1 MKKYPVTYKGQ
12 IYEVRWEDARW
23 FPAIMIYKQITLKF
37 LKLKIYKQIY
47 YEYTCDI
54 NKHIA
59 IEKSNPNYYIEQV
72 KTIFYLYEQFLENKK
87 QSQQIES
94 IKQQTLS
101 NWDGIL

>member
-12 IYEVRWEDARW
+12 LYEVRWKDAGW

-47 YEYTCDI
+47 YEHTCDI

-59 IEKSNPNYYIEQV
+59 IQKSNPNYYIEQI
-72 KTIFYLYEQFLENKK
+72 KELFRLYEEDIK
-87 QSQQIES
+87 QTEIES